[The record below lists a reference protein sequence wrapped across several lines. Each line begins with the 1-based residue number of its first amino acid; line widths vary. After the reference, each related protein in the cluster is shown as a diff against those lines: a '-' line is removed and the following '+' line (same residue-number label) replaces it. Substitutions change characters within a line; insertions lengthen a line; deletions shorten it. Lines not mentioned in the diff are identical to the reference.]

1 MDDENTKARDGIIVG
16 RPVRHIKQE
25 RARTFRR
32 YMTPE
37 EALLWQRLRAKH
49 MDGLRWR
56 RQQVI
61 DGFIV
66 DFYCH
71 AAGVAVELDGGI
83 HLHQADYD
91 RARDEV
97 LARSGLLI
105 LRFSN
110 TEVNGHLGDVLARIR
125 AACQRRFASGSPS
138 PRRGGG

>member
-37 EALLWQRLRAKH
+37 EALLWQRLRANQ

-91 RARDEV
+91 CARDEI

-110 TEVNGHLGDVLARIR
+110 TEVHDHLGDVLARIR
-125 AACQRRFASGSPS
+125 AACQRQIAPGPPS

>member
-1 MDDENTKARDGIIVG
+1 MNDENDDTVDTADAHARDGMIAG
-16 RPVRHIKQE
+16 RQVRRVKQE
-25 RARTFRR
+25 RARAFRR

-37 EALLWQRLRAKH
+37 EARLWQHLRANQ

-61 DGFIV
+61 GGFIA

-71 AAGVAVELDGGI
+71 AAGVVVEIDGDI

-97 LARSGLLI
+97 LARSGLRV

-110 TEVNGHLGDVLARIR
+110 DDVITRLDQVLARIR
-125 AACQRRFASGSPS
+125 STCQRDIR
-138 PRRGGG
+138 